1 MDAAGGAVEVA
12 AEGGAR
18 ALELRPLVGRA
29 DPVNER
35 RRCWLLH
42 CGCTAGTCRIYL
54 LVFPGE
60 MARITPAVCPIF
72 STPSIFFLV
81 LLHWSWQYWNSVHI
95 KDIFQ

>member
-1 MDAAGGAVEVA
+1 MDAAGGAIEVA

-60 MARITPAVCPIF
+60 MARSTPPVCPIF
-72 STPSIFFLV
+72 LPCPFFYYCYFYIGV
-81 LLHWSWQYWNSVHI
+81 LGNIEIYLLT
-95 KDIFQ
+95 

>member
-12 AEGGAR
+12 AESGAR

-42 CGCTAGTCRIYL
+42 CGCTPGTCRIYP
-54 LVFPGE
+54 LVFPVE
-60 MARITPAVCPIF
+60 MARSPLLFVPF
-72 STPSIFFLV
+72 FYPVHFFIFFGTSTLE
-81 LLHWSWQYWNSVHI
+81 
-95 KDIFQ
+95 